1 MSRMPKGYEVDLPG
15 CFIAG
20 GAILSRA
27 TKTETND
34 YDVYPKT
41 NQAMV
46 DAFYMLIDD
55 GCFVVNI
62 SDRAVTFKSNNITND
77 KGERGIIQVMTYDEF
92 ETAEKIFEHFD
103 FTVCM
108 GAFDCDTREH
118 VFHPDFYPDIAS
130 KTIRFNPNTRY
141 PLNSLLRLTKYTAK
155 GYHIGKPE
163 HIRMILTAID
173 RGLPTS
179 WQELESQIGGTYGR
193 EISLRVEDE
202 QFTLERALE
211 VLADIDSF
219 TYYERDKEITDD
231 MSSGEYL
238 EDMFSKETKHIVVNE
253 EGDYFTVDP
262 ETMVATRALGE
273 AKPKNF
279 ILLNENDP
287 EFRLYGYKVLKDNG
301 DGTYGPGL
309 YTTHGKKVVY
319 APGQET
325 EELNSPYLYVFKD
338 LKQVQSR
345 VGMSR
350 NVFKVS
356 YRAHDLK
363 TINKSGEIQVTKMR
377 IDEEVSRE

>member
-1 MSRMPKGYEVDLPG
+1 MPKGYEVNLPG

-20 GAILSRA
+20 GAVLSRA

-41 NQAMV
+41 DKAMI
-46 DAFYMLIDD
+46 DAFYTLIEED

-62 SDRAVTFKSNNITND
+62 SDRAVTFKSNDITND
-77 KGERGIIQVMTYDEF
+77 KGERGIIQVMTYDTF

-108 GAFDCDTREH
+108 GAFDCDTKEH
-118 VFHPDFYPDIAS
+118 TFHPDFYPDIAS

-173 RGLPTS
+173 KGLPTS

-211 VLADIDSF
+211 VLADIESF
-219 TYYERDKEITDD
+219 TYYERDKEITEE
-231 MSSGEYL
+231 MSTGEYL
-238 EDMFSKETKHIVVNE
+238 EDLFSRDLKTVVVNADGE
-253 EGDYFTVDP
+253 YFLVDT
-262 ETMVATRALGE
+262 ETMVATRFLGE
-273 AKPKNF
+273 AKPKNYT
-279 ILLNENDP
+279 LLNENDP

-301 DGTYGPGL
+301 NGTYGPGL
-309 YTTHGKKVVY
+309 YNTYGKKVVY
-319 APGQET
+319 VPGQET
-325 EELNSPYLYVFKD
+325 EELNSPYLFVFKD
-338 LKQVQSR
+338 LKQARSR
-345 VGMSR
+345 VGASR
-350 NVFKVS
+350 DVFKVS
-356 YRAHDLK
+356 YRAGDLK
-363 TINKSGEIQVTKMR
+363 MINKSGEIQVTRMR
-377 IDEEVSRE
+377 IDERVSDE